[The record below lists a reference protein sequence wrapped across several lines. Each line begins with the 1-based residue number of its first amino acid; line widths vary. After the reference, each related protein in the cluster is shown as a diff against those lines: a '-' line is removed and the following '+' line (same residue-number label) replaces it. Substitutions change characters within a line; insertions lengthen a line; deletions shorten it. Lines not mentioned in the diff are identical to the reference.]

1 MKLKVENLIED
12 LILELASRVGSP
24 NLANPIHLKEFK
36 AVMDDFDMPNEIQTQ
51 ILRNLVKEEEFK
63 NPILNK
69 RVKYTDNNGNDK
81 ENSIGNLITLAK
93 DNPGRIEAEKYLP
106 DEGSEEREAINQE
119 VGNQG
124 KTGPQI
130 KKDTPKDT
138 EDGGE
143 PDQPQTVTGRER
155 GADISNPDSDYNKMV
170 ASKQQ
175 EYIKKRDGEEKE
187 NKSEETSNISEE
199 DKKIVDDFKS
209 RIEKSTMSS
218 EAKAEA
224 NELVEKLSIIF
235 DKTKSK
241 EEVVDVLSELNIS
254 VSSNR
259 KKLYLDDMRKYGG
272 GLYKILGD
280 GTKGAISAINKIAE
294 YMELPEDDNKMAIE
308 IEAAAKPDLG
318 SQNIRSVYKKTSRGF
333 TDEVDDPNVERLF
346 QTPPLDRI
354 DTNKFKSLFGPTDD
368 TGNLLSPSSKHSK
381 EYLKFSI
388 KNNVSIDN
396 TINVLE
402 KYAAEGKVSS
412 KLADSV
418 KAHKQRLNDIL
429 EGMEIPSEEA
439 ANAVDESY
447 ARMFDELMKENQDL
461 ASRMLK
467 QFAEMRLYDSEIAKG
482 DEAYLPGDGSFP
494 AGDKLVFKQGVG
506 GTERVSFVSVKY
518 GKNGDVYGCPANSKA
533 LQTLHPDPNKRDWQG
548 QYIGEAGYT
557 LVVNDNLVS
566 DVETT
571 KQSIKSMI
579 GEMPDI
585 QGVLSEEEINEIAET
600 VFKTKERVNQL
611 KARYEKDGK
620 MDKVAWAKLQK
631 DLLKD
636 PTMVELNQKM
646 QKLVSVEKFTKMIG
660 SRNGKV
666 ATKYDFGA
674 AHFMSG
680 LAFANQVVT
689 SNGYEGV
696 THNKQYYDNG
706 TLKNT
711 TVAGTMDRDEWY
723 INFRMYKTAGRGGGG
738 AQVSYIGKEL
748 KEKHGD
754 SQIGEVK

>member
-1 MKLKVENLIED
+1 MEFGQIINDIITEV
-12 LILELASRVGSP
+12 SYRS
-24 NLANPIHLKEFK
+24 KEGI
-36 AVMDDFDMPNEIQTQ
+36 AD
-51 ILRNLVKEEEFK
+51 FK
-63 NPILNK
+63 NPDHISILSEVLDEMGLGAIKNELFQNLLEDGEQ
-69 RVKYTDNNGNDK
+69 TLDPK
-81 ENSIGNLITLAK
+81 EKEKAKQMGLVWKGQGWGKEDEEGIQYKVEKGKLVPFERGTAGDGEEPAANSLKAGTKGGDEYI
-93 DNPGRIEAEKYLP
+93 DSLP
-106 DEGSEEREAINQE
+106 DGDPA
-119 VGNQG
+119 
-124 KTGPQI
+124 K
-130 KKDTPKDT
+130 PKDT
-138 EDGGE
+138 TNDSENGE
-143 PDQPQTVTGRER
+143 PTET
-155 GADISNPDSDYNKMV
+155 KF
-170 ASKQQ
+170 
-175 EYIKKRDGEEKE
+175 
-187 NKSEETSNISEE
+187 SEDDTKTI
-199 DKKIVDDFKS
+199 DDFKT
-209 RIEKSTMSS
+209 RIEKSTMSA

-224 NELVEKLSIIF
+224 NELVGKLSVIF

-241 EEVVDVLSELNIS
+241 EEVMNTLSDMKIS

-259 KKLYLDDMRKYGG
+259 KKLYLDDMRKYGN

-368 TGNLLSPSSKHSK
+368 NGNLLSPSSKHSK
-381 EYLKFSI
+381 QYLKFSI

-402 KYAAEGKVSS
+402 KYATEGKVSP

-494 AGDKLVFKQGVG
+494 AGDKLVFKNGAG

-518 GKNGDVYGCPANSKA
+518 GKSGDVYGCPANSKA
-533 LQTLHPDPNKRDWQG
+533 LQTLHPDPNKRNRQG
-548 QYIGEAGYT
+548 QYIGESGFT
-557 LVVNDNLVS
+557 LAVNDELIS
-566 DVETT
+566 DLETT
-571 KQSIKSMI
+571 KSTIKSMI

-585 QGVLSEEEINEIAET
+585 QGVFSEEEIDVIADVVT
-600 VFKTKERVNQL
+600 KTKERVEQL

-620 MDKVAWAKLQK
+620 MDKVGWGKLQK

-636 PTMVELNQKM
+636 PTLVELNT
-646 QKLVSVEKFTKMIG
+646 KLKEVVSVEKFSKIIG
-660 SRNGKV
+660 SRNGRV
-666 ATKYDFGA
+666 ADKYDFGA

-680 LAFANQVVT
+680 LSFANQVVT

-711 TVAGTMDRDEWY
+711 TVAGTTDRDEWY

-738 AQVSYIGKEL
+738 AQISYIGKEL
-748 KEKHGD
+748 KEKYGD
-754 SQIGEVK
+754 SQIGELK

>member
-1 MKLKVENLIED
+1 MAFGQIINDIITEV
-12 LILELASRVGSP
+12 SYRS
-24 NLANPIHLKEFK
+24 KEGI
-36 AVMDDFDMPNEIQTQ
+36 VD
-51 ILRNLVKEEEFK
+51 FK
-63 NPILNK
+63 NPEHISILSEVLDELGLSVIKNELFQNLFEDGEQTLDPK
-69 RVKYTDNNGNDK
+69 EKEKVKQMGLVWKGQGWGK
-81 ENSIGNLITLAK
+81 EDEEGIQYKVEKGKLVPFERGTTGDGEQPTANSLKAGTKGGDAYI
-93 DNPGRIEAEKYLP
+93 DSLP
-106 DEGSEEREAINQE
+106 DGDPANPNDTTNDSEN
-119 VGNQG
+119 
-124 KTGPQI
+124 
-130 KKDTPKDT
+130 
-138 EDGGE
+138 GE
-143 PDQPQTVTGRER
+143 PTET
-155 GADISNPDSDYNKMV
+155 KF
-170 ASKQQ
+170 
-175 EYIKKRDGEEKE
+175 
-187 NKSEETSNISEE
+187 SEDDTKTINDFET
-199 DKKIVDDFKS
+199 
-209 RIEKSTMSS
+209 RIEKSTMSA

-224 NELVEKLSIIF
+224 NELVEKLSVIF

-241 EEVVDVLSELNIS
+241 QEVIDTLSELNIS

-368 TGNLLSPSSKHSK
+368 NGNLLSPSSKHSK

-494 AGDKLVFKQGVG
+494 AGDKLVFKNGAG

-585 QGVLSEEEINEIAET
+585 QGVLSEEEITEIAEI

-754 SQIGEVK
+754 SQIGEM

>member
-1 MKLKVENLIED
+1 MEFGQIISDIITEV
-12 LILELASRVGSP
+12 SYRS
-24 NLANPIHLKEFK
+24 KEGI
-36 AVMDDFDMPNEIQTQ
+36 VD
-51 ILRNLVKEEEFK
+51 FK
-63 NPILNK
+63 NPEHISILSGVLDEMGLDVIKN
-69 RVKYTDNNGNDK
+69 
-81 ENSIGNLITLAK
+81 ELFQNLF
-93 DNPGRIEAEKYLP
+93 EAEKKNPEDEKYKNTGGSGYVKADDYERWRNNP
-106 DEGSEEREAINQE
+106 DGFDGPRFR
-119 VGNQG
+119 
-124 KTGPQI
+124 KTDSGDYVQVD
-130 KKDTPKDT
+130 KDGD
-138 EDGGE
+138 
-143 PDQPQTVTGRER
+143 
-155 GADISNPDSDYNKMV
+155 DISKDKGTNIFSPESGYDAPDLKQKDSETEK
-170 ASKQQ
+170 SKEVQF
-175 EYIKKRDGEEKE
+175 
-187 NKSEETSNISEE
+187 SEDDVKTI
-199 DKKIVDDFKS
+199 DDFKS
-209 RIEKSTMSS
+209 RIEKSTMSP

-224 NELVEKLSIIF
+224 NELVDKLSIIF

-241 EEVVDVLSELNIS
+241 QEVIDVLSELNIS

-280 GTKGAISAINKIAE
+280 GTKGSISAINKISE

-318 SQNIRSVYKKTSRGF
+318 SQNIRSVYKKSSRGF

-354 DTNKFKSLFGPTDD
+354 DTTKFKSLFGPTDD
-368 TGNLLSPSSKHSK
+368 NGNLLSPSSKHSK

-402 KYAAEGKVSS
+402 KYASEGKISPD
-412 KLADSV
+412 LANSV

-447 ARMFDELMKENQDL
+447 ARMFDELMKQNQDL

-494 AGDKLVFKQGVG
+494 AGDKLVFKNGAG

-518 GKNGDVYGCPANSKA
+518 GKSGDVYGCPANSKA
-533 LQTLHPDPNKRDWQG
+533 LQTLHPDPNKRNRQG
-548 QYIGEAGYT
+548 QYIGESGFT
-557 LVVNDNLVS
+557 LAVNDELVS
-566 DVETT
+566 DKDTT
-571 KQSIKSMI
+571 KSTIKSMI

-585 QGVLSEEEINEIAET
+585 QGVFSEEEIDVIADVVT
-600 VFKTKERVNQL
+600 KTKERVEQL

-620 MDKVAWAKLQK
+620 MDKVGWAKLQK

-636 PTMVELNQKM
+636 PTMVELNT
-646 QKLVSVEKFTKMIG
+646 KLKEVVTVEKFSKIIG
-660 SRNGKV
+660 SRNGRV
-666 ATKYDFGA
+666 ADKYDFGA

-680 LAFANQVVT
+680 LSFANQVVT

-711 TVAGTMDRDEWY
+711 TVAGTIDRDEWY

-738 AQVSYIGKEL
+738 AQISYIGKEL
-748 KEKHGD
+748 KEKYGD
-754 SQIGEVK
+754 SQIGELK

>member
-1 MKLKVENLIED
+1 MELKQIISDIITEV
-12 LILELASRVGSP
+12 SYRS
-24 NLANPIHLKEFK
+24 KEG
-36 AVMDDFDMPNEIQTQ
+36 VVD
-51 ILRNLVKEEEFK
+51 FK
-63 NPILNK
+63 NPDHISILSEVLDEMGLSVIKN
-69 RVKYTDNNGNDK
+69 
-81 ENSIGNLITLAK
+81 ELFQNLF
-93 DNPGRIEAEKYLP
+93 EAEKNPEDEKYTNTGGSGYVKSDDYERWKNNP
-106 DEGSEEREAINQE
+106 DGFDGPRFRKTDSGDYVQIDKDGDDTSKDEGPNIFSPESGYTA
-119 VGNQG
+119 
-124 KTGPQI
+124 
-130 KKDTPKDT
+130 
-138 EDGGE
+138 
-143 PDQPQTVTGRER
+143 PDL
-155 GADISNPDSDYNKMV
+155 
-170 ASKQQ
+170 KQ
-175 EYIKKRDGEEKE
+175 K
-187 NKSEETSNISEE
+187 KSETEKSKEVQFSE
-199 DKKIVDDFKS
+199 DDTKTIDDFKT

-241 EEVVDVLSELNIS
+241 QEVIDTLSELNIS

-280 GTKGAISAINKIAE
+280 GTKGSISAINKISE

-318 SQNIRSVYKKTSRGF
+318 SQNIRSVYKKNAKGF
-333 TDEVDDPNVERLF
+333 TDEVDDPNVEKLF

-368 TGNLLSPSSKHSK
+368 NGNLLSPSSKHSK

-388 KNNVSIDN
+388 KNNVSVDN

-402 KYAAEGKVSS
+402 RYASEGKISPD
-412 KLADSV
+412 LANSV

-429 EGMEIPSEEA
+429 DGMEIPSEEA
-439 ANAVDESY
+439 SKAVDESY
-447 ARMFDELMKENQDL
+447 ARMFDDLMKQNQDL

-494 AGDKLVFKQGVG
+494 AGDKLVFKDGAG

-533 LQTLHPDPNKRDWQG
+533 LQTLHPDKNKRDRQG
-548 QYIGEAGYT
+548 QYIGEGGYT
-557 LVVNDNLVS
+557 LAVNDELIS
-566 DVETT
+566 DKETT
-571 KQSIKSMI
+571 KSTIKSMI
-579 GEMPDI
+579 GEMPDV
-585 QGVLSEEEINEIAET
+585 QGVFSEEEIDKISDVVT
-600 VFKTKERVNQL
+600 QTKDRVNQL

-620 MDKVAWAKLQK
+620 MDKVGWGKLQK

-636 PTMVELNQKM
+636 PTMVELNT
-646 QKLVSVEKFTKMIG
+646 KLKDVVSVEKFSKIIG
-660 SRNGKV
+660 SRNGRV
-666 ATKYDFGA
+666 AEKYDFGA

-680 LAFANQVVT
+680 LSFANQVVT

-711 TVAGTMDRDEWY
+711 TVAGTTDRDEWY

-738 AQVSYIGKEL
+738 AQISYIGKEL
-748 KEKHGD
+748 KEKYGD
-754 SQIGEVK
+754 SQIGELK

>member
-1 MKLKVENLIED
+1 MAFEQIISDIITEV
-12 LILELASRVGSP
+12 SYRS
-24 NLANPIHLKEFK
+24 KEGI
-36 AVMDDFDMPNEIQTQ
+36 VD
-51 ILRNLVKEEEFK
+51 FK
-63 NPILNK
+63 NPNHISILSEVLDDMGLWEIKSELFHNLFEAGEQTLDPK
-69 RVKYTDNNGNDK
+69 EKEKVKQMGLVWKGQGWGK
-81 ENSIGNLITLAK
+81 EDEEGIQYKVKKGKLVPFERGTTGDGEQPAANSLQAGTKGGDAYI
-93 DNPGRIEAEKYLP
+93 DSLP
-106 DEGSEEREAINQE
+106 DGDPANPNDTTNDSEN
-119 VGNQG
+119 
-124 KTGPQI
+124 
-130 KKDTPKDT
+130 
-138 EDGGE
+138 GE
-143 PDQPQTVTGRER
+143 PTET
-155 GADISNPDSDYNKMV
+155 KF
-170 ASKQQ
+170 
-175 EYIKKRDGEEKE
+175 
-187 NKSEETSNISEE
+187 SEDDTKTINDFET
-199 DKKIVDDFKS
+199 
-209 RIEKSTMSS
+209 RIEKSTMSA

-224 NELVEKLSIIF
+224 NELVEKLSVIF

-241 EEVVDVLSELNIS
+241 QEVIDTLSELNIS

-368 TGNLLSPSSKHSK
+368 NGNLLSPSSKHSK

-494 AGDKLVFKQGVG
+494 AGDKLVFKNGAG

-585 QGVLSEEEINEIAET
+585 QGVLSEEEITEIAEI

-754 SQIGEVK
+754 SQIGEM

>member
-1 MKLKVENLIED
+1 MEFGQIINDIITEV
-12 LILELASRVGSP
+12 SYRS
-24 NLANPIHLKEFK
+24 KEGI
-36 AVMDDFDMPNEIQTQ
+36 AD
-51 ILRNLVKEEEFK
+51 FK
-63 NPILNK
+63 NPDHISILSEVLDEMGLGAIKNELFQNLLEDGEQ
-69 RVKYTDNNGNDK
+69 TLDPK
-81 ENSIGNLITLAK
+81 EKEKAKQMGLVWKGQGWGKEDEEGIQYKVEKGKLVPFERGTAGDGEEPAANSLKAGTKGGDEYI
-93 DNPGRIEAEKYLP
+93 DSLP
-106 DEGSEEREAINQE
+106 DGDPA
-119 VGNQG
+119 
-124 KTGPQI
+124 K
-130 KKDTPKDT
+130 PKDT
-138 EDGGE
+138 TNDSENGE
-143 PDQPQTVTGRER
+143 PTET
-155 GADISNPDSDYNKMV
+155 KF
-170 ASKQQ
+170 
-175 EYIKKRDGEEKE
+175 
-187 NKSEETSNISEE
+187 SEDDTKTI
-199 DKKIVDDFKS
+199 DDFKT
-209 RIEKSTMSS
+209 RIEKSTMSA

-224 NELVEKLSIIF
+224 TELVGKLSVIF

-241 EEVVDVLSELNIS
+241 EEVMNTLSDMKIS

-259 KKLYLDDMRKYGG
+259 KKLYLDDMRKYGN

-368 TGNLLSPSSKHSK
+368 NGNLLSPSSKHSK
-381 EYLKFSI
+381 QYLKFSI

-402 KYAAEGKVSS
+402 KYATEGKVSP

-494 AGDKLVFKQGVG
+494 AGDKLVFKNGAG

-518 GKNGDVYGCPANSKA
+518 GKSGDVYGCPANSKA
-533 LQTLHPDPNKRDWQG
+533 LQTLHPDPNKRNRQG
-548 QYIGEAGYT
+548 QYIGESGFT
-557 LVVNDNLVS
+557 LAVNDELIS
-566 DVETT
+566 DLETT
-571 KQSIKSMI
+571 KSTIKSMI

-585 QGVLSEEEINEIAET
+585 QGVFSEEEIDVIADVVT
-600 VFKTKERVNQL
+600 KTKERVEQL

-620 MDKVAWAKLQK
+620 MDKVGWGKLQK

-636 PTMVELNQKM
+636 PTLVELNT
-646 QKLVSVEKFTKMIG
+646 KLKEVVSVEKFSKIIG
-660 SRNGKV
+660 SRNGRV
-666 ATKYDFGA
+666 ADKYDFGA

-680 LAFANQVVT
+680 LSFANQVVT

-711 TVAGTMDRDEWY
+711 TVAGTTDRDEWY

-738 AQVSYIGKEL
+738 AQISYIGKEL
-748 KEKHGD
+748 KEKYGD
-754 SQIGEVK
+754 SQIGELK

>member
-1 MKLKVENLIED
+1 MDDLGAEGQPKRDIEGEREDGEEESDGVAGEEPQTGTAFDPETKGGKDYLENLP
-12 LILELASRVGSP
+12 VGDP
-24 NLANPIHLKEFK
+24 A
-36 AVMDDFDMPNEIQTQ
+36 
-51 ILRNLVKEEEFK
+51 RK
-63 NPILNK
+63 NPIVYSVGGGYYSDTPDGEPMYKMIDEINEDVITVDTD
-69 RVKYTDNNGNDK
+69 RNDNVKMQVLGDK
-81 ENSIGNLITLAK
+81 E
-93 DNPGRIEAEKYLP
+93 R
-106 DEGSEEREAINQE
+106 EELN
-119 VGNQG
+119 
-124 KTGPQI
+124 
-130 KKDTPKDT
+130 
-138 EDGGE
+138 
-143 PDQPQTVTGRER
+143 
-155 GADISNPDSDYNKMV
+155 DSDYLKTVNAFK
-170 ASKQQ
+170 SKIEQSSMSN
-175 EYIKKRDGEEKE
+175 EA
-187 NKSEETSNISEE
+187 KSEAT
-199 DKKIVDDFKS
+199 DLVD
-209 RIEKSTMSS
+209 
-218 EAKAEA
+218 
-224 NELVEKLSIIF
+224 KLSIIF
-235 DKTKSK
+235 DKRKSQ
-241 EEVVDVLSELNIS
+241 EEIVSVLSEMNIS
-254 VSSNR
+254 ISSNR

-280 GTKGAISAINKIAE
+280 GTKAVIEAINKISDFI
-294 YMELPEDDNKMAIE
+294 ELPEDDNKMSIE

-318 SQNIRSVYKKTSRGF
+318 SQNIRSVYKKTSKGF
-333 TDEVDDPNVERLF
+333 TDEIDDPNVERLF

-368 TGNLLSPSSKHSK
+368 TGNLLTPSSNHSK
-381 EYLKFSI
+381 EYLRFSI
-388 KNNVSIDN
+388 KNNVSVDN

-402 KYAAEGKVSS
+402 RYASEGKISS
-412 KLADSV
+412 DLANSV
-418 KAHKQRLNDIL
+418 KNHKQRLNDIL

-439 ANAVDESY
+439 SKAVDESY
-447 ARMFDELMKENQDL
+447 ARMFDDLMKQNQDL

-494 AGDKLVFKQGVG
+494 AGDKLVFKDGAG

-533 LQTLHPDPNKRDWQG
+533 LQTLHPDKNKRDRQG

-557 LVVNDNLVS
+557 LAINDNLIS

-585 QGVLSEEEINEIAET
+585 QGILSDEEITKISET
-600 VFKTKERVNQL
+600 VFATKERVNQL

-620 MDKVAWAKLQK
+620 MDKVGWAKLQK

-636 PTMVELNQKM
+636 PTMVELNKKM
-646 QKLVSVEKFTKMIG
+646 QKLVSVENFSKMIG

-666 ATKYDFGA
+666 ASKYDFGA

-680 LAFANQVVT
+680 LSFANQVVT

-706 TLKNT
+706 VLKST
-711 TVAGTMDRDEWY
+711 TVAGTIDRDEWY

-754 SQIGEVK
+754 SQMGELK

>member
-1 MKLKVENLIED
+1 
-12 LILELASRVGSP
+12 
-24 NLANPIHLKEFK
+24 
-36 AVMDDFDMPNEIQTQ
+36 
-51 ILRNLVKEEEFK
+51 
-63 NPILNK
+63 
-69 RVKYTDNNGNDK
+69 
-81 ENSIGNLITLAK
+81 
-93 DNPGRIEAEKYLP
+93 
-106 DEGSEEREAINQE
+106 
-119 VGNQG
+119 
-124 KTGPQI
+124 
-130 KKDTPKDT
+130 
-138 EDGGE
+138 
-143 PDQPQTVTGRER
+143 
-155 GADISNPDSDYNKMV
+155 
-170 ASKQQ
+170 
-175 EYIKKRDGEEKE
+175 
-187 NKSEETSNISEE
+187 
-199 DKKIVDDFKS
+199 
-209 RIEKSTMSS
+209 
-218 EAKAEA
+218 
-224 NELVEKLSIIF
+224 
-235 DKTKSK
+235 
-241 EEVVDVLSELNIS
+241 
-254 VSSNR
+254 
-259 KKLYLDDMRKYGG
+259 
-272 GLYKILGD
+272 
-280 GTKGAISAINKIAE
+280 
-294 YMELPEDDNKMAIE
+294 MELPEDDNKMAIE

-333 TDEVDDPNVERLF
+333 TDEVDDPNVEKLF

-368 TGNLLSPSSKHSK
+368 NGNLLSPSSKHSK

-494 AGDKLVFKQGVG
+494 AGDKLVFKNGAG

-585 QGVLSEEEINEIAET
+585 QGVLSEEEITQISET

-636 PTMVELNQKM
+636 PTMVELNGKM
-646 QKLVSVEKFTKMIG
+646 QELVSVEKFTKMIG

-674 AHFMSG
+674 SHFMSG

-711 TVAGTMDRDEWY
+711 TVEGTIDRDEWY

-748 KEKHGD
+748 KEKHGN
-754 SQIGEVK
+754 SQIGEV

>member
-1 MKLKVENLIED
+1 MAFEQIISDIITEV
-12 LILELASRVGSP
+12 SYRS
-24 NLANPIHLKEFK
+24 KEGI
-36 AVMDDFDMPNEIQTQ
+36 VD
-51 ILRNLVKEEEFK
+51 FK
-63 NPILNK
+63 NPEHISILSEVLDEMGLDVIKN
-69 RVKYTDNNGNDK
+69 
-81 ENSIGNLITLAK
+81 ELFQNLF
-93 DNPGRIEAEKYLP
+93 EAEETNPEDEKYKNTGGSGYVKANDYEKWKNNP
-106 DEGSEEREAINQE
+106 DEFDGPTFKKTDS
-119 VGNQG
+119 G
-124 KTGPQI
+124 KYVQLG
-130 KKDTPKDT
+130 
-138 EDGGE
+138 
-143 PDQPQTVTGRER
+143 
-155 GADISNPDSDYNKMV
+155 DSDGVDDTTQTSTAYD
-170 ASKQQ
+170 ASTPDGLT
-175 EYIKKRDGEEKE
+175 YIKSLGKNDAAYQAAVKAGYVTDAGDDTNSEST
-187 NKSEETSNISEE
+187 KSNFSE
-199 DKKIVDDFKS
+199 DDVKTIDDFKT
-209 RIEKSTMSS
+209 RIEKSTMST

-224 NELVEKLSIIF
+224 NELVDKLSIIF

-241 EEVVDVLSELNIS
+241 EEIVDVLSELNIS
-254 VSSNR
+254 ISSNK

-280 GTKGAISAINKIAE
+280 GTKGAISTINKIAE

-318 SQNIRSVYKKTSRGF
+318 SQNIRSVYKKKSGKF

-346 QTPPLDRI
+346 RTPPLDRI

-368 TGNLLSPSSKHSK
+368 NGNLLTPSSKHSK
-381 EYLKFSI
+381 EYLRFSI
-388 KNNVSIDN
+388 KNNVSVDN

-402 KYAAEGKVSS
+402 RYASEGKISPD
-412 KLADSV
+412 LANSV
-418 KAHKQRLNDIL
+418 KAHKQRLNDIV

-439 ANAVDESY
+439 ANAIDESY
-447 ARMFDELMKENQDL
+447 ARMFDELMKQNQDL

-494 AGDKLVFKQGVG
+494 AGDKLVFKNGAG

-533 LQTLHPDPNKRDWQG
+533 LQTLHPDKNKRDRQG

-557 LVVNDNLVS
+557 LAINDNLVS

-585 QGVLSEEEINEIAET
+585 QGILSDEEVTKISET
-600 VFKTKERVNQL
+600 VFATKERVNQL
-611 KARYEKDGK
+611 KSKYEKDGK
-620 MDKVAWAKLQK
+620 MDKVGWAKLQK

-636 PTMVELNQKM
+636 PTMVELNKKM
-646 QKLVSVEKFTKMIG
+646 QKLVSVENFSKMIG

-666 ATKYDFGA
+666 ASKYDFGA

-680 LAFANQVVT
+680 LSFANQVVT

-706 TLKNT
+706 VLKST
-711 TVAGTMDRDEWY
+711 TVAGTTDRDEWY

-754 SQIGEVK
+754 SQIGEAR

>member
-1 MKLKVENLIED
+1 MEFGQIINDIITEV
-12 LILELASRVGSP
+12 SYRS
-24 NLANPIHLKEFK
+24 KEGI
-36 AVMDDFDMPNEIQTQ
+36 AD
-51 ILRNLVKEEEFK
+51 FK
-63 NPILNK
+63 NPDHISILSEVLDEMGLGAIKNELFQNLLEDGEQ
-69 RVKYTDNNGNDK
+69 TLDPK
-81 ENSIGNLITLAK
+81 EKEKAKQMGLVWKGQGWGKEDEEGIQYKVEKGKLVPFERGTAGDGEEPAANSLKAGTKGGDEYI
-93 DNPGRIEAEKYLP
+93 DSLP
-106 DEGSEEREAINQE
+106 DGDPA
-119 VGNQG
+119 
-124 KTGPQI
+124 K
-130 KKDTPKDT
+130 PKDT
-138 EDGGE
+138 TNDSENGE
-143 PDQPQTVTGRER
+143 PTET
-155 GADISNPDSDYNKMV
+155 KF
-170 ASKQQ
+170 
-175 EYIKKRDGEEKE
+175 
-187 NKSEETSNISEE
+187 SEDDTKTI
-199 DKKIVDDFKS
+199 DDFKT
-209 RIEKSTMSS
+209 RIEKSTMSA

-224 NELVEKLSIIF
+224 NELVGKLSVIF

-241 EEVVDVLSELNIS
+241 EEVMNTLSDMKIS

-259 KKLYLDDMRKYGG
+259 KKLYLDDMRKYGN

-368 TGNLLSPSSKHSK
+368 NGNLLSPSSKHSK

-402 KYAAEGKVSS
+402 KYATEGKVSP

-494 AGDKLVFKQGVG
+494 AGDKLVFKNGAG

-518 GKNGDVYGCPANSKA
+518 GKSGDVYGCPANSKA
-533 LQTLHPDPNKRDWQG
+533 LQTLHPDPNKRNRQG
-548 QYIGEAGYT
+548 QYIGESGFT
-557 LVVNDNLVS
+557 LAVNDELIS
-566 DVETT
+566 DLETT
-571 KQSIKSMI
+571 KSTIKSMI

-585 QGVLSEEEINEIAET
+585 QGVFSEEEIDVIADVVT
-600 VFKTKERVNQL
+600 KTKERVEQL

-620 MDKVAWAKLQK
+620 MDKVGWGKLQK

-636 PTMVELNQKM
+636 PTLVELNT
-646 QKLVSVEKFTKMIG
+646 KLKEVVSVEKFSKIIG
-660 SRNGKV
+660 SRNGRV
-666 ATKYDFGA
+666 ADKYDFGA

-680 LAFANQVVT
+680 LSFANQVVT

-711 TVAGTMDRDEWY
+711 TVAGTTDRDEWY

-738 AQVSYIGKEL
+738 AQISYIGKEL
-748 KEKHGD
+748 KEKYGD
-754 SQIGEVK
+754 SQIGELK